1 MGSACRVRKTLILVI
16 WAAIAQLTGCAT
28 TAPDQTQYQTTTSI
42 PQWVKTPPR
51 DNGQFLYGIG
61 EGYSLD
67 KAKQSALKDIAGK
80 LATNVKSETENRTSL
95 NNGLTD
101 SSFSQKINTQV
112 EDIKLTDYEL
122 IKSSQQQDRI
132 YVLIAMSRAAFI
144 QDKQDQLKDLN
155 TRIAA
160 ELKGIDSKN
169 KTLQLV
175 GYNHV
180 INLANQARP
189 LLYLLRTTDP
199 LFDGQH
205 ELDTYRQYEQ
215 KEKQLA
221 ATTDFYVT
229 SAPAIAALTEQV
241 KTALQSNGFQLNNQT
256 RADGVIEIKGSINK
270 AEIFSTK
277 SVKINLN
284 VLVKTATGQLISSK
298 SYLLTG
304 TSVDSYESAQ
314 RNAMN
319 TLTQKIKDKAGIYL
333 MLGLSSETPAG

>member
-28 TAPDQTQYQTTTSI
+28 TAPDQTQYQTITAI

-51 DNGQFLYGIG
+51 DNAQFLYGIG

-95 NNGLTD
+95 NNGHTD

-122 IKSSQQQDRI
+122 LKSSQQQDRI
-132 YVLIAMSRAAFI
+132 YVLIAMSRDAFI
-144 QDKQDQLKDLN
+144 QDKQDQLNDLN

-160 ELKGIDSKN
+160 ELKDINSKN

-175 GYNHV
+175 GYNNA
-180 INLANQARP
+180 ISLANQARP

-199 LFDGQH
+199 LFDGQSN
-205 ELDTYRQYEQ
+205 LDTYRQYER
-215 KEKQLA
+215 KEKQLSA
-221 ATTDFYVT
+221 STAFYVT
-229 SAPAIAALTEQV
+229 SDPSMTALTQQV
-241 KTALQSNGFQLNNQT
+241 KTALQTNGFQLSSQAGT
-256 RADGVIEIKGSINK
+256 DGIIEIKGSINE

-284 VLVKTATGQLISSK
+284 ILVKTAAGQLISSK
-298 SYLLTG
+298 SYLLSG
-304 TSVDSYESAQ
+304 SSVDSYETAQ
-314 RNAMN
+314 RNAVN
-319 TLTQKIKDKAGIYL
+319 TLTRQISDKAGIYL
-333 MLGLSSETPAG
+333 MLGLASESPAG